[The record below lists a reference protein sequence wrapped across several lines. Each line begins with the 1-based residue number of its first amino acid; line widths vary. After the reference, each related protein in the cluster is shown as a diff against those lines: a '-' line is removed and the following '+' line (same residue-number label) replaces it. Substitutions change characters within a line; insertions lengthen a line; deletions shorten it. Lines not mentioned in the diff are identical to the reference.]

1 MGLAKRIIPTLL
13 CRGRTLVKGEKF
25 NSWRSVGVAE
35 QAVRIHQAREVD
47 ELCLLDI
54 TATAENR
61 GPDLKLVEQLSAM
74 CFMPLSIGGGVRTV
88 QDVRDLLNAG
98 ADKVVVGTAAYRD
111 PYALFK
117 MAETVG
123 SQAIV
128 VAIDCRGKSVY
139 VESGKAQTR
148 TTPLR
153 FARFAAFGGAGEL
166 LLTAIDREGTM
177 QGYDLE
183 LIRQVAHEV
192 DIPVIAN
199 GGSGTYQHMLEAIQ
213 AGADA
218 VAAGAMFTFTDC
230 TPRGAAEYLRA
241 QGIETRTEEATC
253 CDSSTSTTPP
263 SPSAPS
269 ACSTNS

>member
-1 MGLAKRIIPTLL
+1 MLAKRIIPTLL
-13 CRGRTLVKGEKF
+13 CRGRTLVKGQKF
-25 NSWRSVGVAE
+25 DSWRSVGVAE

-54 TATAENR
+54 AATSEKR
-61 GPDLKLVEQLSAM
+61 GPDLKLVEQLAAT
-74 CFMPLSIGGGVRTV
+74 CFMPLSVGGGVRTV

-111 PYALFK
+111 PHAVMK

-128 VAIDCRGKSVY
+128 VAIDCRGDAVY
-139 VESGKAQTR
+139 VESGKTATK

-153 FARFAAFGGAGEL
+153 FARLAAFCGAGEL
-166 LLTAIDREGTM
+166 LLTSIDREGTM
-177 QGYDLE
+177 QGYDLD
-183 LIRQVAHEV
+183 LIRQVSAV

-199 GGSGTYQHMLEAIQ
+199 GGAGTYEHMQQAIE

-218 VAAGAMFTFTDC
+218 VAAGALFQFTDC
-230 TPRGAAEYLRA
+230 TPSGASRYLGER
-241 QGIETRTEEATC
+241 GIEVRQAI
-253 CDSSTSTTPP
+253 
-263 SPSAPS
+263 
-269 ACSTNS
+269 